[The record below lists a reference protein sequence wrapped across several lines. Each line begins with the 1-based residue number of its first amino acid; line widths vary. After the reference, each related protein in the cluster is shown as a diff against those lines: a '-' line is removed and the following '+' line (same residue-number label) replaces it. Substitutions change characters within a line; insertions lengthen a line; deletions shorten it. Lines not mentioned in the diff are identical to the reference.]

1 LRWGKT
7 RGKNEEKPA
16 IFSVKKREKKALL
29 AATEKAVSG
38 PFGSFGKVANSPFG
52 NEIDLLCPHVPSQ
65 AQKRLCTYVH
75 PNEKTFFFHYRFLKR
90 FYQFGNHTYSVILIC
105 SNEKK
110 CHLQKKYS
118 RNSELQLGT
127 AQRMLQIFD

>member
-16 IFSVKKREKKALL
+16 VFSVKKREKKALL

-52 NEIDLLCPHVPSQ
+52 NEIDLKLKKGSV
-65 AQKRLCTYVH
+65 R
-75 PNEKTFFFHYRFLKR
+75 TFILTKKR
-90 FYQFGNHTYSVILIC
+90 FFSITVS
-105 SNEKK
+105 
-110 CHLQKKYS
+110 
-118 RNSELQLGT
+118 
-127 AQRMLQIFD
+127 